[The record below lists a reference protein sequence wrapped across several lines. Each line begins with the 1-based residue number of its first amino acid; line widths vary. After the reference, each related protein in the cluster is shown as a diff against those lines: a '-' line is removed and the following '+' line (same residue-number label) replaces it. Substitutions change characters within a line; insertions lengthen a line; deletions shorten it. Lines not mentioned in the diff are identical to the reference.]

1 MKISFLNKQK
11 EKLVGILE
19 GKGKKGVILLHGFT
33 GNKAGMNP
41 IADALRDEFLTLRFD
56 FSGNGESEGIFEEA
70 TYSKE
75 TDDALAAV
83 DFMKNQGCTSL
94 ALVGH
99 SMGAAVALLAGAKTK
114 VDVVVSLAGPSK
126 PNPQRMA
133 KYAREWVNKDLPKS
147 FLDDLAKTDILAAVK
162 KIKNPLLI
170 VHGGSD
176 SVLPV
181 AEAYE
186 LDKLANNPKKL
197 VILPGID
204 HDFGEETPQVLREV
218 REWLQKY
225 L

>member
-1 MKISFLNKQK
+1 MKVSFLNKQK
-11 EKLVGILE
+11 EKLIGILE
-19 GKGKKGVILLHGFT
+19 GQGKKGVVLLHGFT

-41 IADALRDEFLTLRFD
+41 FADFLRDEFLTLRFD
-56 FSGNGESEGIFEEA
+56 FSGNGESEGVFEEA

-83 DFMKNQGCTSL
+83 DFMKKRGCASI

-99 SMGAAVALLAGAKTK
+99 SMGAAVALLAGAK

-126 PNPQRMA
+126 PNPQRMT
-133 KYAREWVNKDLPKS
+133 KYAREWVNKELPKS

-162 KIKNPLLI
+162 KIKAPLLI
-170 VHGGSD
+170 VHGSSD

-181 AEAYE
+181 KEAYE

-197 VILPGID
+197 VILPGTD
-204 HDFGEETPQVLREV
+204 HDFGEETPQVLQEV